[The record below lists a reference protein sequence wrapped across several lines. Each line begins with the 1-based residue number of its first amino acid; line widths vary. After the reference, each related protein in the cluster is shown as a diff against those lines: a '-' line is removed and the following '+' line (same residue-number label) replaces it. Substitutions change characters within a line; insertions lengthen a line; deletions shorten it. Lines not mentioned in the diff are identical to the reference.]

1 MKLDVNSG
9 VPIYLQIIEQI
20 KNSILYGH
28 YRGGDRIQPVR
39 ELAISLRVNP
49 NTVAKAY
56 RILQEEGWL
65 ESRPGGG
72 NFIVEQTD
80 EKVVFKREETLRD
93 ELAAVIRKAELLGV
107 EPKQLSGILVELL
120 NKRGEE

>member
-28 YRGGDRIQPVR
+28 YRGGDRILPVR

-80 EKVVFKREETLRD
+80 EKAELKREETLRD

-107 EPKQLSGILVELL
+107 KPKQLSEILAELL
-120 NKRGEE
+120 IKKGEG

>member
-28 YRGGDRIQPVR
+28 YRGGDRIPPVR

-56 RILQEEGWL
+56 RMLQDEGWL

-72 NFIVEQTD
+72 NFIVEHTD
-80 EKVVFKREETLRD
+80 EKAELKREETLRD

-107 EPKQLSGILVELL
+107 KPKQLSEILAELL
-120 NKRGEE
+120 NKKG